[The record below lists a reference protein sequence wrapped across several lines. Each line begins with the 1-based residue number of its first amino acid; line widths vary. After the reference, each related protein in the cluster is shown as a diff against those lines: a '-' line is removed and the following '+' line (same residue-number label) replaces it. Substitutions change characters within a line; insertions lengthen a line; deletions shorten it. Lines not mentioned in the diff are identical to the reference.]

1 VNGRVRPAPNRGP
14 FTMDAMFV
22 VALTAGTLFAV
33 LWAALAAGIEGVA
46 LLSGQPLV
54 DLHDPMRAF
63 LPLRSW
69 VDGRHPTAMPGG
81 SPGLLWGIAAAV
93 VALLA
98 GPVTWAVVRVA
109 RWLIGGERYIGQAT
123 RADVAAVAG
132 PRAVLRDAP
141 RLRPSLGGGR
151 VAPTQMAF
159 RLAETA
165 RDGSPVWMSV
175 QNNLGV
181 VAGPQTGKTTSTMG
195 VLPLLFPGP
204 AIMTE
209 THRPDLMAMSA
220 CQPDFDRPVLV
231 LDPENRVG
239 WPDPVGV
246 DVLAGCEDHGVA
258 HRRASLLVR
267 AATARTD
274 AHLSS
279 NIEFFI
285 GEATSA
291 ACAFLHAARLGEM
304 GLAAVLGWTQRW
316 GSEQPVEVLEAERG
330 SVEAQSDAAMLRQ
343 LYAVTGPQ
351 AAGTAGEL
359 RNAFACLA
367 DPDVVRTFGGGH
379 AHALDVR
386 GFLDARARLYVLG
399 SGREQRSI
407 APFVAL
413 AITEVVEE
421 ALARAAGAPGRRLD
435 PPLLLDLDEVA
446 NIAPLPELP
455 YYLSAG
461 TGSGVCTTWAAQAR
475 AQLRRRWGLEAAREI
490 WQSTNWRVWMGGSVE
505 AEDLR
510 ELQDLAGEVCEE
522 TLTHHQPNWF
532 DAVLG
537 SRHAERYGRQLGV
550 QRVPVFTVEQ
560 LRTLRR
566 HHAILLARNLPV
578 AEVVMRPWWERR
590 DVGPLVKESM
600 RRFSVRVRPQP
611 AAT

>member
-1 VNGRVRPAPNRGP
+1 MNGRVRAAPNRGP
-14 FTMDAMFV
+14 FTMDALFV
-22 VALTAGTLFAV
+22 AALAVGTLLAV
-33 LWAALAAGIEGVA
+33 LWTALAAGIEGAAVV
-46 LLSGQPLV
+46 SGQRLV

-63 LPLRSW
+63 LPVRSL
-69 VDGRHPTAMPGG
+69 VDDHVQAIPGG
-81 SPGLLWGIAAAV
+81 STAVLWGIAAAAA
-93 VALLA
+93 ALLA
-98 GPVTWAVVRVA
+98 VPATWAVVRVA

-123 RADVAAVAG
+123 RAEVAAVG
-132 PRAVLRDAP
+132 SPRAVLRDAA
-141 RLRPSLGGGR
+141 RLRPTLKGGR
-151 VAPTQMAF
+151 VTPTDVAF

-220 CQPDFDRPVLV
+220 CQPDCDRPVLV

-267 AATARTD
+267 AATARSD

-304 GLAAVLGWTQRW
+304 GLGAVLRWTQRW
-316 GSEQPVEVLEAERG
+316 GSDQPVEILEAERG
-330 SVEAQSDAAMLRQ
+330 SPEAQSDAEMLRQ
-343 LYAVTGPQ
+343 LYAVAGPQ
-351 AAGTAGEL
+351 SAGTAGEL

-379 AHALDVR
+379 AHALDIR

-399 SGREQRSI
+399 SGREQRTV

-413 AITEVVEE
+413 VITEVVEE
-421 ALARAAGAPGRRLD
+421 ALARAAASPGRRLD

-461 TGSGVCTTWAAQAR
+461 TGSGVCTAWAAQAR

-490 WQSTNWRVWMGGSVE
+490 WQSTNWRLWMGGSVE

-510 ELQDLAGEVCEE
+510 ELQDLAGEVCEQ
-522 TLTHHQPNWF
+522 TLTHHRPDGL
-532 DAVLG
+532 DAVLA
-537 SRHAERYGRQLGV
+537 SRHAERYGRQIGV
-550 QRVPVFTVEQ
+550 QRVPVFTIEQ

-578 AEVVMRPWWERR
+578 TEVVMRPWWERR
-590 DVGPLVKESM
+590 DVAALVAEST
-600 RRFSVRVRPQP
+600 RRFSAVVRGGQSG
-611 AAT
+611 T